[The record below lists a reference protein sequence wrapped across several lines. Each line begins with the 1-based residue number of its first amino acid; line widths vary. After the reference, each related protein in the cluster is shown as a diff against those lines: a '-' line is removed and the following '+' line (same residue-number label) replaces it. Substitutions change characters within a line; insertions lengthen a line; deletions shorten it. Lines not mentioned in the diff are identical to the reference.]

1 MKFTAFATSI
11 ALTGACAGA
20 LAASTTATTG
30 AAAPALAATN
40 TSTATSATAPIAK
53 PRPPATSP
61 AAPGSPAATG
71 TAAAGTSASPDS
83 GDGAAAADTAPLPPP
98 SSAAQHLYA
107 SAKNDILQVRSLL
120 KSGRTQSSVG
130 SGFLIG
136 TSNLVVTNY
145 HVVSQFALDPDT
157 YVGEWVDTSGQRGNV
172 ELLAV
177 DVLHDLAVL
186 RVNRNGTGFFKIPD
200 QLAKLTQGQYL
211 YSMGNPLDLG
221 FAISEGAYNG
231 VIARSFY
238 DQLMFT
244 GPINSGMSGGPSVT
258 VDGSVA
264 GVNVSKRLDGEL
276 VSFLVPARFAQDLLR
291 KVEQQQGKAPGDFT
305 SVVAGQLLNHQR
317 AMVDQLLASPLSLK
331 PMGPYQVPVRESEQM
346 RCWGRSNVK
355 ADKPFTVDDASCAME
370 SAIFVSGSLQTG
382 QLSIRHQFLRSVGL
396 DKLRFAQ
403 LASASFKNE
412 HFGST
417 KDTRLTGP
425 NCTEEFV
432 KNKNLPLRAVL
443 CVRAYRKFAGLYDFA
458 LLTATTDQGLMS
470 LQSRLDAR
478 GVSYDNGMRVSRVFL
493 ESLSLAPTNAPL
505 PARAPATK
513 AAGKPA
519 TKSATQPAMEA
530 ATKPAGQIPAR
541 PANKNAAVAG
551 NTIAG
556 GAQ

>member
-1 MKFTAFATSI
+1 MKFTEFAATLI
-11 ALTGACAGA
+11 LTGACASA
-20 LAASTTATTG
+20 LAASAANKPPAPPAV
-30 AAAPALAATN
+30 AAATPAKP
-40 TSTATSATAPIAK
+40 ATSA
-53 PRPPATSP
+53 
-61 AAPGSPAATG
+61 
-71 TAAAGTSASPDS
+71 AAGASATAD
-83 GDGAAAADTAPLPPP
+83 ANADTAPLPPP
-98 SSAAQHLYA
+98 SSAAQHLYG

-157 YVGEWVDTSGQRGNV
+157 YVGEWVDTGGQRGNV

-186 RVNRNGTGFFKIPD
+186 RVSRNGTGFFKIPD

-211 YSMGNPLDLG
+211 YSLGNPLDLG

-258 VDGSVA
+258 VDGAVA

-276 VSFLVPARFAQDLLR
+276 VSFLVPARYAQALLKR
-291 KVEQQQGKAPGDFT
+291 VEDQKKPPTDFT
-305 SVVAGQLLNHQR
+305 GVVAAQLLTHQR
-317 AMVDQLLASPLSLK
+317 AMVDQLLASPLTLK

-346 RCWGRSNVK
+346 RCWGRSTVK

-382 QLSIRHQFLRSVGL
+382 QLSIRHQYLRSTSL
-396 DKLRFAQ
+396 DKARFAQ
-403 LASASFKNE
+403 LASSSFKNE
-412 HFGST
+412 HFGNN

-425 NCTEEFV
+425 QCTEDFV
-432 KNKNLPLRAVL
+432 KSKNLPLRAVL

-478 GVSYDNGMRVSRVFL
+478 GVSYENGLRLSRVFL
-493 ESLSLAPTNAPL
+493 DSLSLAPKKT
-505 PARAPATK
+505 AT
-513 AAGKPA
+513 A
-519 TKSATQPAMEA
+519 A
-530 ATKPAGQIPAR
+530 ATKPA
-541 PANKNAAVAG
+541 K
-551 NTIAG
+551 G